1 MNIVSARRVHQSDWK
16 ASGVPFFRA
25 REIGKLAEYGSVD
38 NELFISEELYKKFS
52 LSGVPHVNDLM
63 VTAVGTLGK
72 TYVVKDTD
80 RFYYKDASVLCFENF
95 SGINP
100 HYIKLLFS
108 SPFMEE
114 QIKGNSSGTT
124 VGTITIIKAA
134 NYLIP
139 IPPLKEQSRIVSMND
154 TLLNS
159 INRI

>member
-1 MNIVSARRVHQSDWK
+1 ML
-16 ASGVPFFRA
+16 FR
-25 REIGKLAEYGSVD
+25 S
-38 NELFISEELYKKFS
+38 
-52 LSGVPHVNDLM
+52 
-63 VTAVGTLGK
+63 VTAVGALGK

-100 HYIKLLFS
+100 HYIKLLLS

-114 QIKGNSSGTT
+114 QIKDNSSGTT

-139 IPPLKEQSRIVSMND
+139 IPPLKEQSRIVSMYD
-154 TLLNS
+154 ILQNS